1 MSIVARGKQRA
12 MSLPTITVFLPRS
25 LQECL
30 ARDPSADVL
39 VGWYLTSGTESL
51 NVSIVAAGVLS
62 AKQANRAG
70 LQVAMDRVEEPCL
83 VGRCRSQSEKAESTA
98 SKSFLPIKGGKVWVE
113 VDVQNRRTGSCAV
126 PMITSIHAPMA
137 SSSST
142 QCAINVVLYTVP
154 RADRMRYMSLEPIVL
169 PKASSAGVLDKSSE
183 MDVRARKDRRI
194 ERLEALVRLDPLRQ
208 ADLAYDY
215 SPGDAPGEGF
225 RRAIA
230 LVSTAS

>member
-1 MSIVARGKQRA
+1 M
-12 MSLPTITVFLPRS
+12 PTITVFLPRS

-30 ARDPSADVL
+30 ARDSSADL
-39 VGWYLTSGTESL
+39 FVGWYLTSGTESL

-62 AKQANRAG
+62 AKQAKWAG
-70 LQVAMDRVEEPCL
+70 LQVALDRVDGPCL
-83 VGRCRSQSEKAESTA
+83 VGRCRSQSEKAESTT
-98 SKSFLPIKGGKVWVE
+98 SESIRPIKRGKVWVE
-113 VDVQNRRTGSCAV
+113 VDVQNRRTGSYALPV
-126 PMITSIHAPMA
+126 ITSIHAPIA

-169 PKASSAGVLDKSSE
+169 PKASSAGVLDKVSE

-194 ERLEALVRLDPLRQ
+194 ERLEELTRLDPLRH
-208 ADLAYDY
+208 AELAYDY

-225 RRAIA
+225 RKAIT